1 MRIIFKDLK
10 KGIIKLKIENL
21 NDLWYLNKILEPG
34 DIIRG
39 KAERKINLSDKDQKT
54 STKRIIATISIELER
69 IEFHKYSDILRLTG
83 KVKQGNDNIPNDVYQ
98 TINLEVNSVIEI
110 TKKRWLPF
118 QIKYL
123 NQALKTDN
131 EVLAVI
137 LDREEAIFATIS
149 IQGFRILSRI
159 KADVQK
165 KDYKTKNNINLYDE
179 IVKILTDYNNRF
191 KPKSIII
198 ASPAFWKD
206 ELKERINNNEIKK
219 KLVTA
224 TCNHVGVSGL
234 AEVLKREEL
243 KKALKDIRAAEEEVL
258 INKLMTDIKDGNKTE
273 YGFENVKKASDMGAV
288 DTLLVTDNLLKEF
301 RQNDYDK
308 LEQLMANT
316 EKAKG
321 KIEIINSDTPA
332 GKQLDG
338 LGGIACFLRF
348 EIG

>member
-1 MRIIFKDLK
+1 MKIIFKDLR
-10 KGIIKLKIENL
+10 KGIIKLKIETL
-21 NDLWYLNKILEPG
+21 NDLWFLNKILEPG
-34 DIIRG
+34 DMIRG
-39 KAERKINLSDKDQKT
+39 KAERKINLSDKDQKA
-54 STKRIIATISIELER
+54 STKRIIVTLTIELEK
-69 IEFHKYSDILRLTG
+69 IEFHQYSDILRLTG
-83 KVKQGNDNIPNDVYQ
+83 KVKQGNENIPNDVYQ
-98 TINLEVNSVIEI
+98 TINLEINSVIEI

-123 NQALKTDN
+123 NQALRADN
-131 EVLAVI
+131 EILAVI
-137 LDREEAIFATIS
+137 LDREEAVFATIS
-149 IQGFRILSRI
+149 VQGFRILSRI

-165 KDYKTKNNINLYDE
+165 KDYKTKTNTNLYDE
-179 IVKILTDYNNRF
+179 IVKMLTDYNNRF

-224 TCNHVGVSGL
+224 TCNHIGVSGL
-234 AEVLKREEL
+234 TEVLKREEL
-243 KKALKDIRAAEEEVL
+243 KKALSNIRAAEEEVL
-258 INKLMTDIKDGNKTE
+258 ISRLMKEIRDGKKAE
-273 YGFENVKKASDMGAV
+273 YGFENVKKASEMGAV
-288 DTLLVTDNLLKEF
+288 DVLLVTDNLLKEF
-301 RQNDYDK
+301 RQNDYNK

-316 EKAKG
+316 ENSKG

-348 EIG
+348 EI